1 MDVLYDLSADEL
13 EFDLSV
19 FSREYCPSEITGK
32 EPLLDHVH
40 QIIFK
45 PLSSKE
51 EAMS

>member
-1 MDVLYDLSADEL
+1 MIFLLMSWNL
-13 EFDLSV
+13 IFLF

>member
-1 MDVLYDLSADEL
+1 MLYDLSADEL

-32 EPLLDHVH
+32 EPLLDRVH